1 MQDIII
7 DLVAKAIGWLSL
19 LSILIIGLRKWKP
32 GLDPYFR
39 TGAFILAEV
48 DDVIDGILFEF
59 SGKDS
64 LNSINDLLDKV
75 LSELEEAGYKVNS
88 EDEKKV
94 ENRLKAKVK
103 KEEGVKLEF
112 DKGEYKIKYGGEF

>member
-1 MQDIII
+1 MQEII
-7 DLVAKAIGWLSL
+7 LELASKLIGWLSL
-19 LSILIIGLRKWKP
+19 LSVLIIGLRKWKP
-32 GLDPYFR
+32 GLDPYLR
-39 TGAFILAEV
+39 TGTFILAEV